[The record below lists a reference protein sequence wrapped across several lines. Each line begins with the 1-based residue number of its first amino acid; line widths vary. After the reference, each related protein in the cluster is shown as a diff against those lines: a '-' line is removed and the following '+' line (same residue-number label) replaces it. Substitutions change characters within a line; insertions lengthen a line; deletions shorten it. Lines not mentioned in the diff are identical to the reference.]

1 MIDVRSLADLLD
13 KINTLL
19 ALFFAI
25 LVVPLCFVYFSFM
38 PLIYYVLVML
48 FIFFTVK
55 WIKWKQE

>member
-38 PLIYYVLVML
+38 PLIYYET
-48 FIFFTVK
+48 FARKVK
-55 WIKWKQE
+55 